1 MRKGRY
7 GDLIDPSLKLFPGH
21 SFAAK

>member
-21 SFAAK
+21 SSAAK

>member
-7 GDLIDPSLKLFPGH
+7 GDLIDPSLKLLPGH
-21 SFAAK
+21 SSAAK